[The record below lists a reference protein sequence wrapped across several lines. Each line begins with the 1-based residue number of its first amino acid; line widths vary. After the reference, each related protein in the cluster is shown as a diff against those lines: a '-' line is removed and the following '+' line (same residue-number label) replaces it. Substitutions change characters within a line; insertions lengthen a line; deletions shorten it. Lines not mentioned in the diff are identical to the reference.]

1 MSSFRRLPLSYAAV
15 LTLLFALTVIG
26 NASRSCAQDRVPAFA
41 PFRSYGIDAHVGVNG
56 IGGDIATTLAPKF
69 NLRIG
74 GDFYNYSTSFTD
86 EGANVN
92 ASLHLASGHASLDW
106 YPFLNGFRVS
116 PTVVFA
122 NNNRGRG
129 TAIIPAG
136 STVTLDGDDYVSST
150 ADPLHGSGSVDF
162 RKTAPGLTVGWGN
175 IIPRSPGRWSFPVE
189 LGFYYVGQPR
199 LNIMFT
205 GSACDPTEPQPLG
218 CESVNSD
225 PDFQKS
231 LAAFKSRN
239 ENNLSYASFFPI
251 ASFGVGYRF

>member
-1 MSSFRRLPLSYAAV
+1 MGMSLFRRFSSYLAV
-15 LTLLFALTVIG
+15 LTFLSALVYTPL
-26 NASRSCAQDRVPAFA
+26 ASAQDRVTPSYA
-41 PFRSYGIDAHVGVNG
+41 PFRAWGIDAHVGING
-56 IGGDIATTLAPKF
+56 IGGDIATTLAPKL
-69 NLRIG
+69 NLRVG
-74 GDFYNYSTSFTD
+74 GDAFSYSDTFTD

-92 ASLHLASGHASLDW
+92 ASLHLASGHASVDW

-116 PTVVFA
+116 PTIVFA

-129 TAIIPAG
+129 TAVIPAG

-175 IIPRSPGRWSFPVE
+175 IIPRSASHWSFPVE
-189 LGFYYVGQPR
+189 LGFYYVGQPK
-199 LNIMFT
+199 LKVMFT

-218 CESVNSD
+218 CQSVDND
-225 PDFQKS
+225 ADFQKS
-231 LAAFKSRN
+231 LTNFRARN
-239 ENNLSYASFFPI
+239 ENNLSYAKFFPI